1 MKKMNFEEVLAQKKQ
16 KVWLVIEPYLSD
28 PEYPQPFKV
37 ARNYEKVRRFHW
49 ETVRE
54 YPERKGKYIR
64 PTLVLLAAQ
73 AMGVPQSKVL
83 QTAAAMQVSED
94 WLLIHDDFED
104 DSDFRRGKETLHR
117 LYGDKLAVNAGDALH
132 AIMWKILVDNQKIVG
147 RDRTLKL
154 MEEFYRMLTRT
165 ALGQGIEIMWAQ
177 NHKLEW
183 TDDDWFFIADGKT
196 SYYTIA
202 APLRLGAIVAG
213 ASKTQL
219 EMLAEFGKILGRA
232 FQLVDDILDVTSD
245 FKQLKKRIAYNDIYE
260 GKKTLILGHLLRYTN
275 TLGKQKIQTILAKPR
290 QDKTV
295 SEVKWI
301 ANQLFRRGS
310 IDYGRQIAKKLGN
323 QATKMFEDKLK
334 FLSRQPARSQIQDCI
349 RFIIDRDY

>member
-1 MKKMNFEEVLAQKKQ
+1 MSFEEVLAEKKE
-16 KVWLVIEPYLSD
+16 KVWSVIEPYLSD
-28 PEYPQPFKV
+28 PEYPKPFKV
-37 ARNYEKVRRFHW
+37 AKNYEKVRKLHW

-54 YPERKGKYIR
+54 YPERKGKYVR

-73 AMGVPQSKVL
+73 AMGLAESRAL

-104 DSDFRRGKETLHR
+104 DSDFRRGKPTLHR

-132 AIMWKILVDNQKIVG
+132 AIMWKILIDNQKIVG
-147 RDRTLKL
+147 KEKALRL

-165 ALGQGIEIMWAQ
+165 ALGQGVEIMWTR
-177 NHKLEW
+177 NHKLGW

-202 APLRLGAIVAG
+202 TPMRLGAIVAG
-213 ASKTQL
+213 ASKEQL
-219 EMLAEFGKILGRA
+219 ELLAEFGKILGRCY
-232 FQLVDDILDVTSD
+232 QLVDDILDVTSD
-245 FKQLKKRIAYNDIYE
+245 FRQLKKQIAYNDIYE
-260 GKKTLILGHLLRYTN
+260 GKKTLILGHLLRCIGGE
-275 TLGKQKIQTILAKPR
+275 GKQKIERILAKPR

-301 ANQLFRRGS
+301 ADQLFQRGS
-310 IDYGRQIAKKLGN
+310 IEYGRQIAKKLGK
-323 QATKMFEDKLK
+323 QARKMFEDKLE
-334 FLSRQPARSQIQDCI
+334 FLSQEPARSQIRDCI
-349 RFIIDRDY
+349 RFIVARDY